1 MPDSK
6 GPYFVQKGLSS
17 HWIMKKL
24 DKGVEIIDVGFS
36 ESAAN
41 ALVNDMNL
49 MVETVKPDG
58 SYSIIQPRG

>member
-1 MPDSK
+1 
-6 GPYFVQKGLSS
+6 
-17 HWIMKKL
+17 MKRL

-36 ESAAN
+36 ESAAQ

-58 SYSIIQPRG
+58 SYSVIFSRD

>member
-1 MPDSK
+1 MADTK
-6 GPYFVQKGLSS
+6 GPYFVQEGLSS
-17 HWIMKKL
+17 HWIMKRL

-36 ESAAN
+36 ESAAQ

-58 SYSIIQPRG
+58 SYSVIFSRD